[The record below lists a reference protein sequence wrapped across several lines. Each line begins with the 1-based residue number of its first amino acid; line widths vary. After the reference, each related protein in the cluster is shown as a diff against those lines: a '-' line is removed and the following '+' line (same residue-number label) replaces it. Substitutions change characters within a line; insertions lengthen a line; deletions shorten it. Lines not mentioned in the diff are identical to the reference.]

1 MNIRKLTLPL
11 VVVIAVMLIGAPGLF
26 AQAKKMT
33 MEEYSAQLVE
43 WQKREA
49 EAKAVIAT
57 VQTDI
62 ERLKKEIASAEE
74 ENTKTWQE
82 IYAALETDE
91 AGVKN
96 YMVSLE
102 NLENEVDGLS
112 NLSADDLYGHKKEL
126 EALEAKLTELKQ
138 SKIGALTESQDKIAV
153 IVGKLTQLKRRMD
166 AAKRSGTYEVLKGD
180 YLWKIAKKDEIDGIK
195 YGDPYLWIAIYTRN
209 KLQITDPDL
218 IYPAQKF
225 SIPDINRLESGEY
238 LVVKGD
244 YLKLIAGKS
253 EVLGDPTRWTEIY
266 EENKPVIEKSN
277 KTPGSKML
285 YPYQILRIPVK

>member
-1 MNIRKLTLPL
+1 MYIRKLTLPL
-11 VVVIAVMLIGAPGLF
+11 VVIIAVMLIGAPGVF

-33 MEEYSAQLVE
+33 MEEYNAQLAE

-49 EAKAVIAT
+49 DAKAAIAT

-62 ERLKKEIASAEE
+62 ERLKNEIASTEA

-82 IYAALETDE
+82 IYAALESDE

-112 NLSADDLYGHKKEL
+112 NLSADDLYAHKKEL
-126 EALEAKLTELKQ
+126 EALEAKLAELKQ
-138 SKIGALTESQDKIAV
+138 NKISALTESQDKIAV
-153 IVGKLTQLKRRMD
+153 IEGKLAQLRAKMEAARRW
-166 AAKRSGTYEVLKGD
+166 TEYVVLKGD
-180 YLWKIAKKDEIDGIK
+180 YLWKIAKKDDI
-195 YGDPYLWIAIYTRN
+195 YGDPYKWIAIYTKNRD
-209 KLQITDPDL
+209 QIKDPDL
-218 IYPAQKF
+218 IH
-225 SIPDINRLESGEY
+225 PDWNLKIQDLNRLESNEY

-253 EVLGDPTRWTEIY
+253 EALGDPTRWTEIY
-266 EENKPVIEKSN
+266 EANKDVIEKSN

-285 YPYQILRIPVK
+285 YPHQILILPGK